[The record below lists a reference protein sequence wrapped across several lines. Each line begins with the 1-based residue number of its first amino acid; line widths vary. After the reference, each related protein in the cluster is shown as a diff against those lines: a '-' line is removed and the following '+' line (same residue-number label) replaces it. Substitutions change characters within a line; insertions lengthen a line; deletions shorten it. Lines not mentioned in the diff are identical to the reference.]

1 MREVTVFDRTCE
13 TTIGDRIVVADTG
26 LTRMVG
32 LLGKTG
38 LDPGAGLWITPSSG
52 VHTIGMR
59 FTIDVIGLDK
69 NLTVTRLWSR
79 LVPQRVT
86 AVSLKVRSVIEL
98 PAGRIEACGVQLG
111 HQLQISDCKQSHS
124 TSSSR
129 HPR

>member
-26 LTRMVG
+26 VTRMVG
-32 LLGKTG
+32 LLRQTG
-38 LDPGAGLWITPSSG
+38 LDAGTGLWITPSSG

-69 NLTVTRLWSR
+69 SMTVTRLWKR
-79 LVPQRVT
+79 LVPQRIT

-98 PAGRIEACGVQLG
+98 PAGRIEECGVQLG
-111 HQLQISDCKQSHS
+111 DKLQIS
-124 TSSSR
+124 
-129 HPR
+129 PRD